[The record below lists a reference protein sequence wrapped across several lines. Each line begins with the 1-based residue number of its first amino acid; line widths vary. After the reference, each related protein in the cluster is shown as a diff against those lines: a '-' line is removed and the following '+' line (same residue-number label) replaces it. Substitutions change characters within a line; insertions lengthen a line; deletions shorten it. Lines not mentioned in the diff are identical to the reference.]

1 MKQDRNGK
9 VAIVQMEEMQI
20 LTRNDADVP
29 NHDAIKHR
37 KRKIGQKWKRCII
50 QNGKNVNVQIDAM
63 QKQNRIEVGK
73 LQTKKSA
80 RCKYTRG

>member
-9 VAIVQMEEMQI
+9 VAIIQMEEMQI

-50 QNGKNVNVQIDAM
+50 
-63 QKQNRIEVGK
+63 
-73 LQTKKSA
+73 
-80 RCKYTRG
+80 